1 MRYVRLQLQAESA
14 EKPMILQKQ
23 AEPTSAPAP
32 AMLEGENSSEEAGP
46 QDGSAC
52 EAEDRDGLGYAAA
65 MKLMLKASR
74 LTPLHRCLSETFP
87 FRAG

>member
-52 EAEDRDGLGYAAA
+52 EAEDRDGLGYAGCHETDAESKQA
-65 MKLMLKASR
+65 DAIAQV
-74 LTPLHRCLSETFP
+74 PL
-87 FRAG
+87 